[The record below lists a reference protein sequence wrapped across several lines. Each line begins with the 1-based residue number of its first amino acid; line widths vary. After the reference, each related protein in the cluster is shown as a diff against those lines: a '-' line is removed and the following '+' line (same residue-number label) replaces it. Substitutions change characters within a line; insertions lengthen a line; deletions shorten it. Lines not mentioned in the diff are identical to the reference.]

1 MRVAVVPVRCA
12 AMASTKTSSFVKLT
26 AQPGRRDELLA
37 ALQKM
42 LPVVADEE
50 GTEVYSFHLDR
61 ADENA
66 VWIFE
71 LYTDDDAL
79 AAHSASEAMKVLLND
94 LGGLIGDA
102 PLMVFT
108 TPTDAKGL
116 DL

>member
-1 MRVAVVPVRCA
+1 
-12 AMASTKTSSFVKLT
+12 MASPKTSSFVKLT
-26 AQPGRRDELLA
+26 AQPGQRDELLA

-42 LPVVADEE
+42 LPVVAEEE

-61 ADENA
+61 GDENTI
-66 VWIFE
+66 WIFE
-71 LYTDDDAL
+71 MYADDDAL
-79 AAHSASEAMKVLLND
+79 GVHSSSDAMKVLLND

-116 DL
+116 DI